1 MKIKKIIL
9 SILLAIIIMFLIAI
23 MGHERPNNTSNKTD
37 STKIQVV
44 VSNFASYDFMRAI
57 IGETEEIQLHFL
69 LGPGKESHSYEP
81 TSQDLI
87 KMQRAD
93 LFVYIGEDL
102 EPWTE
107 KVVELLDKSN
117 TKVICLSENIEL
129 SEEKLIDGVE
139 ENINTE
145 NIQETQKSENLQ
157 TNVQESVNEIESNL
171 EGEKHQHT
179 KGVFDEHIWTSP
191 TKAIKMVELLEKALE
206 EIDSQNTEKYRE
218 NAQNYI
224 SQIQNVKEEIQKVV
238 DNRVRN
244 RLVFGDKMP
253 MQYFIEEYNLEVS
266 AAFNGCSIETD
277 PNSRT
282 IAYLVDKV
290 KEENI
295 PVVLYC
301 ELGLGKIAK
310 TIAQEAKNGAEAMQ
324 IQTLHNISKTDFEN
338 GETWVSLMTKNIEV
352 LKKALQ

>member
-1 MKIKKIIL
+1 MRIKKVIL

-23 MGHERPNNTSNKTD
+23 MSHERPDNTSKKTD
-37 STKIQVV
+37 DNKIQVV
-44 VSNFASYDFMRAI
+44 VSNFASYDFLRAI
-57 IGETEEIQLHFL
+57 IGETDAIQITFL
-69 LGPGKESHSYEP
+69 LGPGKEAHSYEP

-93 LFVYIGEDL
+93 LFIYVGETL

-107 KVVELLDKSN
+107 KVVELLDKAN
-117 TKVICLSENIEL
+117 TKVICISDNIEL
-129 SEEKLIDGVE
+129 IEEKEIDGAE
-139 ENINTE
+139 EEHIDISNNQEGEQIAENDQEGEQITE
-145 NIQETQKSENLQ
+145 NNQE
-157 TNVQESVNEIESNL
+157 
-171 EGEKHQHT
+171 GGHQH
-179 KGVFDEHIWTSP
+179 KQGAFDEHIWTSP
-191 TKAIKMVELLEKALE
+191 TNAIKMVQLLEEAVE
-206 EIDSQNTEKYRE
+206 EIDKQNAEKYRE
-218 NAQNYI
+218 NAQTYI
-224 SQIQNVKEEIQKVV
+224 SQIQNVKEQIQEVV

-244 RLVFGDKMP
+244 RLIFGDKMP
-253 MQYFIEEYNLEVS
+253 MQYFIDEYNLEVS

-290 KEENI
+290 KEEDI

-310 TIAQEAKNGAEAMQ
+310 TIAQEAQNGAEAMQ

>member
-1 MKIKKIIL
+1 MNIKKIIL

-23 MGHERPNNTSNKTD
+23 MGHERPNNTSKKTD
-37 STKIQVV
+37 NNKIQVV
-44 VSNFASYDFMRAI
+44 VSNFASYDFIRAI
-57 IGETEEIQLHFL
+57 IGDTDQIQLSFL
-69 LGPGKESHSYEP
+69 LGPGKEAHSYEP

-93 LFVYIGEDL
+93 LFVYIGKDL
-102 EPWTE
+102 EPWAE

-129 SEEKLIDGVE
+129 SEEKRVDGAE

-145 NIQETQKSENLQ
+145 NNQQIQGVTELETNNLEN
-157 TNVQESVNEIESNL
+157 VNETGSML
-171 EGEKHQHT
+171 EGEQHQHT
-179 KGVFDEHIWTSP
+179 NGVFDEHIWTSP
-191 TKAIKMVELLEKALE
+191 TKAIKMVELLEKSIE
-206 EIDSQNTEKYRE
+206 EMDNQNIEKYRE

-224 SQIQNVKEEIQKVV
+224 LQIQKVKKEIQEVV
-238 DNRVRN
+238 DNSVRN

-282 IAYLVDKV
+282 IAYLVDTV
-290 KEENI
+290 KKENI
-295 PVVLYC
+295 QVILYC

-310 TIAQEAKNGAEAMQ
+310 IIAQEAQNGAEAMQ

-338 GETWVSLMTKNIEV
+338 GETWVTLMTRNIEV

>member
-9 SILLAIIIMFLIAI
+9 SILLAVIIMFLLAI
-23 MGHERPNNTSNKTD
+23 MNQERPDNTSKKTND
-37 STKIQVV
+37 NKIQVV
-44 VSNFASYDFMRAI
+44 VSNFASYDFLRAI
-57 IGETEEIQLHFL
+57 IGETEEVQLTFL

-93 LFVYIGEDL
+93 LFIYVGETL

-117 TKVICLSENIEL
+117 TKVICISDNIEL
-129 SEEKLIDGVE
+129 IEEKEIDGAEEHIDISNNQEGEQIE
-139 ENINTE
+139 ENE
-145 NIQETQKSENLQ
+145 QE
-157 TNVQESVNEIESNL
+157 
-171 EGEKHQHT
+171 GGHQHT
-179 KGVFDEHIWTSP
+179 QGAFDEHIWTSP
-191 TKAIKMVELLEKALE
+191 TNAIKMVQLLEEAVE
-206 EIDSQNTEKYRE
+206 EIDKQNAETYRE
-218 NAQNYI
+218 NAETYRA
-224 SQIQNVKEEIQKVV
+224 QIQNVKEQIQEIV

-244 RLVFGDKMP
+244 RLIFGDKMP
-253 MQYFIEEYNLEVS
+253 MQYFIDEYNLEVS

-310 TIAQEAKNGAEAMQ
+310 TIAQEAQNGVEAIQ

>member
-23 MGHERPNNTSNKTD
+23 MGHERPDKITSKTD
-37 STKIQVV
+37 NNKIQVV
-44 VSNFASYDFMRAI
+44 VSNFASYDFLRAI
-57 IGETEEIQLHFL
+57 IGDTEDVQITFL
-69 LGPGKESHSYEP
+69 LDPGKESHSYEP

-87 KMQRAD
+87 KMQKAD
-93 LFVYIGEDL
+93 LFVYVGKNL

-107 KVVELLDKSN
+107 KVVELLDKAN
-117 TKVICLSENIEL
+117 TKVICLSDNVEL
-129 SEEKLIDGVE
+129 LEEKNIDGVE
-139 ENINTE
+139 EEHIE
-145 NIQETQKSENLQ
+145 NEKIQEN
-157 TNVQESVNEIESNL
+157 NISNL
-171 EGEKHQHT
+171 ENEINQNDNNSAT
-179 KGVFDEHIWTSP
+179 KNIHKTGAFDEHVWTSP
-191 TKAIKMVELLEKALE
+191 TKAIKIIELLEASIE
-206 EIDSQNTEKYRE
+206 EIEPKNTEKYRE

-224 SQIQNVKEEIQKVV
+224 KQIENLREQIQEVV
-238 DNRVRN
+238 NNRVRN

-310 TIAQEAKNGAEAMQ
+310 TIAQEAQNGAETLQ

-338 GETWVSLMTKNIEV
+338 GETWVSLMTRNIEV